1 MKTNIKAFRRAHSS
15 AQIVNSIDDLL
26 IEIFLRLPIKSLVR
40 FKLVSKRWHSLVTDQ
55 QFCLMRS
62 NTNPNPAVGLFLL
75 SPTDSISYDYVSL
88 SINKS
93 GNPPFRKLDFD
104 DEPRGVRI
112 LQSCNGLLLCCSNS
126 ARECNKRYYVYNPTT
141 KKFSTLPKLNGV
153 GGISKR
159 MCGMSLAF
167 DPAKSPHYN
176 VVCVRRLQ
184 SDSGEYRYQFAVY
197 SSEKGPWRKW
207 GDPYTAEVGFEKGV
221 YWNGAIHWISN
232 GTANSCYFDLERRA
246 LEIMPMPPIPDEW
259 DWRRKS
265 YFGES
270 CGHLH
275 YVEFFGAQIKFDVHE
290 MKMDHSEWF
299 VKYRVD
305 LSRVVD
311 AYPEMI
317 RDYFDPTDWYYYA
330 FTIFNLV
337 RGEREEDSFLALHI
351 PGKVVRYNLVCKT
364 FETMHE
370 FEFEGGESEGSLRFP
385 NAIGFQYIESLCCV

>member
-40 FKLVSKRWHSLVTDQ
+40 FKLVSKRWHFLVNEPR
-55 QFCLMRS
+55 FCLMR
-62 NTNPNPAVGLFLL
+62 NDNPNPAVGLFLL
-75 SPTDSISYDYVSL
+75 SPTVNLSYDYVPL

-93 GNPPFRKLDFD
+93 SNPPFRKLDFD

-112 LQSCNGLLLCCSNS
+112 LQSCNGLLLCCSNL

-141 KKFSTLPKLNGV
+141 TNFSTLPKLNGV

-167 DPAKSPHYN
+167 DPAKSPHYK

-197 SSEKGPWRKW
+197 SSEKGPWREW
-207 GDPYTAEVGFEKGV
+207 GDPYTAEVGFERGM
-221 YWNGAIHWISN
+221 YWNGAIHWINN

-246 LEIMPMPPIPDEW
+246 LEIMPMPPVPEEW
-259 DWRRKS
+259 DWRSNS

-275 YVEFFGAQIKFDVHE
+275 YVELFGAQIKFDVHE
-290 MKMDHSEWF
+290 MKTDHSEWF

-305 LSRVVD
+305 LSCVVG

-317 RDYFDPTDWYYYA
+317 CDNFDPMDWFYYA
-330 FTIFNLV
+330 FTIFTLV
-337 RGEREEDSFLALHI
+337 RGEEEEDSFLALQI
-351 PGKVVRYNLVCKT
+351 PGKVVRYNLVRKT

-370 FEFEGGESEGSLRFP
+370 FEFEGGASEGSLRFP
-385 NAIGFQYIESLCCV
+385 STIGFQYIESLCCV